1 MTRRHNVQ
9 SHRHSLDEIRNIMN
23 SMKTLAYMETRKL
36 SRFLDAQHAVV
47 QSIETVAAD
56 LLGFHPEILPE
67 TNQATPVYIL
77 IGSERG
83 FCGDFNRSLLKT
95 MESVL
100 PVHSPQQPMMIAV
113 GRKLYTLM
121 EGDARMVTSIDG
133 ASVVEEI
140 TALLIKLVNEITSLQ
155 HKHGALEV
163 YCLYQDGENEGLIH
177 ELLPPFKSLL
187 HNQQRFSYPPLL
199 NQSPQA
205 FFVELADH
213 YLFAALHEMLY
224 KSLMMEN
231 QFRVTHLEGAVRHLD
246 DESAELKR
254 QCNALRQ
261 EEIIEEIEEI
271 MLSATSLGDGLG
283 IYR

>member
-1 MTRRHNVQ
+1 MTRRNKVQ

-47 QSIETVAAD
+47 RSIETVAAD

-95 MESVL
+95 MDSIL
-100 PVHSPQQPMMIAV
+100 PVDSPSQPMLIAV

-121 EGDARMVTSIDG
+121 EADARMVSSIDG
-133 ASVVEEI
+133 ASVVEEVM
-140 TALLIKLVNEITSLQ
+140 ALLIKLVNELTALQ
-155 HKHGALEV
+155 HKHGALAV
-163 YCLYQDGENEGLIH
+163 YCVYQDGEQGELIH

-199 NQSPQA
+199 NQSPRE
-205 FFVELADH
+205 FFVELTDH

-246 DESAELKR
+246 DESAELQR

-271 MLSATSLGDGLG
+271 MLSASSLDDGSH
-283 IYR
+283 IHK

>member
-47 QSIETVAAD
+47 QGIETVAAD

-83 FCGDFNRSLLKT
+83 FCGDFNRSLLKA
-95 MESVL
+95 MDSVL
-100 PVHSPQQPMMIAV
+100 PAHSPQQPLLIAV

-121 EGDARMVTSIDG
+121 QGDARLVASIDG
-133 ASVVEEI
+133 ASVVEEV
-140 TALLIKLVNEITSLQ
+140 TTLLIKLVNEITSLQ

-163 YCLYQDGENEGLIH
+163 YCLYQDGETEGLIH

-246 DESAELKR
+246 DESAELQR
-254 QCNALRQ
+254 QCNSLRQ

-271 MLSATSLGDGLG
+271 MLSAASLGEGMHKHE
-283 IYR
+283 

>member
-1 MTRRHNVQ
+1 MTRRHKVQ

-36 SRFLDAQHAVV
+36 SRFLDAQHAAV
-47 QSIETVAAD
+47 QSIESVAAD

-67 TNQATPVYIL
+67 TSQATPVYIL

-83 FCGDFNRSLLKT
+83 FCGDFNRSLLKK
-95 MESVL
+95 MDSVL
-100 PVHSPQQPMMIAV
+100 PAHSPHQPMLIAV

-121 EGDARMVTSIDG
+121 EADARMVASIDG
-133 ASVVEEI
+133 ASVVEEV
-140 TALLIKLVNEITSLQ
+140 TALLIKLVNELTALQ
-155 HKHGALEV
+155 HKHGALTV
-163 YCLYQDGENEGLIH
+163 YCLYQDGEEGEFIH
-177 ELLPPFKSLL
+177 ELLPPFKSLV
-187 HNQQRFSYPPLL
+187 NNRPRFSYPPLL

-205 FFVELADH
+205 FFGELTDH

-246 DESAELKR
+246 DESAELER

-271 MLSATSLGDGLG
+271 MLSAASLGDGLH
-283 IYR
+283 IHK

>member
-1 MTRRHNVQ
+1 
-9 SHRHSLDEIRNIMN
+9 
-23 SMKTLAYMETRKL
+23 METRKL

-56 LLGFHPEILPE
+56 LLSFHPEILPE
-67 TNQATPVYIL
+67 TIKATPVYIL

-95 MESVL
+95 MDSTL
-100 PVHSPQQPMMIAV
+100 PADSPHQPMLIAV

-121 EGDARMVTSIDG
+121 EADARMVTSIDG
-133 ASVVEEI
+133 ASVVEEV
-140 TALLIKLVNEITSLQ
+140 TALLIKLVNELTALQ

-163 YCLYQDGENEGLIH
+163 YCLYQDGEEGESIH

-199 NQSPQA
+199 NQSPRE
-205 FFVELADH
+205 FFVELTDH

-246 DESAELKR
+246 DESAELER

-271 MLSATSLGDGLG
+271 MLSAASLGDGLD
-283 IYR
+283 I

>member
-56 LLGFHPEILPE
+56 LLGFNPEILNE

-95 MESVL
+95 MNSVL
-100 PVHSPQQPMMIAV
+100 PAHSPQQPMLIAV

-121 EGDARMVTSIDG
+121 EADARMVASIDG
-133 ASVVEEI
+133 ASVVEEV
-140 TALLIKLVNEITSLQ
+140 TALLIKLVNELTALQ

-163 YCLYQDGENEGLIH
+163 YCLYQDGEGGELIH

-187 HNQQRFSYPPLL
+187 HNQQHFSYPPLL

-205 FFVELADH
+205 FFGELIDH

-246 DESAELKR
+246 DESAELER

-271 MLSATSLGDGLG
+271 MLSAASLGDGLD

>member
-9 SHRHSLDEIRNIMN
+9 IHLNSLGEIRDIMN

-36 SRFLDAQHAVV
+36 TRFLDAQHAVV
-47 QSIETVAAD
+47 QSIEDVAAD
-56 LLGFHPEILPE
+56 LLGFNPEILPE
-67 TNQATPVYIL
+67 TKPVTPVYIL

-95 MESVL
+95 LDTVL
-100 PVHSPQQPMMIAV
+100 PVDSPHQPMLIAV

-121 EGDARMVTSIDG
+121 QGDARMVASLDG

-140 TALLIKLVNEITSLQ
+140 TSLLINLVNELTALQ
-155 HKHGALEV
+155 HKHGALAV
-163 YCLYQDGENEGLIH
+163 YCLYQHSGDGELIH
-177 ELLPPFKSLL
+177 ELLPPFKNLL
-187 HNQQRFSYPPLL
+187 HNHPRFSNPPLL
-199 NQSPQA
+199 NQSPQE
-205 FFVELADH
+205 FFVELTDH

-224 KSLMMEN
+224 ISLMMEN
-231 QFRVTHLEGAVRHLD
+231 QYRVTHLEGAVRHLD
-246 DESAELKR
+246 DESAELAR

-271 MLSATSLGDGLG
+271 MLSAASLGEGLHKH
-283 IYR
+283 R

>member
-1 MTRRHNVQ
+1 MSRRHNVQ
-9 SHRHSLDEIRNIMN
+9 SHRRSLDEIRNIMN

-47 QSIETVAAD
+47 QNIETVAAD
-56 LLGFHPEILPE
+56 LLGFHPGILPE

-95 MESVL
+95 MDSVL
-100 PVHSPQQPMMIAV
+100 PAHSPHQSMLIAV
-113 GRKLYTLM
+113 GRKLYTLI
-121 EGDARMVTSIDG
+121 ENDARLVASIDG
-133 ASVVEEI
+133 ASVVEEV
-140 TALLIKLVNEITSLQ
+140 TGLINELVNELTSLQ
-155 HKHGALEV
+155 RKHGALSV
-163 YCLYQDGENEGLIH
+163 YCLYQDGEDGGLIH

-187 HNQQRFSYPPLL
+187 HNQQRFSLPPLL
-199 NQSPQA
+199 NLTPQE
-205 FFVELADH
+205 FFVELTDH

-246 DESAELKR
+246 DESAELER

-271 MLSATSLGDGLG
+271 MLSATSLGEGLHTPK
-283 IYR
+283 

>member
-1 MTRRHNVQ
+1 MTRRNKVQ

-67 TNQATPVYIL
+67 TSQATPVYIL

-95 MESVL
+95 MDSLL
-100 PVHSPQQPMMIAV
+100 PAHSPHQPMLIAV

-121 EGDARMVTSIDG
+121 EGDARLVNSIDG
-133 ASVVEEI
+133 ASVVEEV
-140 TALLIKLVNEITSLQ
+140 TALLIKLVNELTALQ
-155 HKHGALEV
+155 HKHGALSV
-163 YCLYQDGENEGLIH
+163 YCLYQHGEEGGSIH

-199 NQSPQA
+199 NLSPQEL
-205 FFVELADH
+205 FIELADH

-246 DESAELKR
+246 DESAELQR
-254 QCNALRQ
+254 QWNALRQ

-271 MLSATSLGDGLG
+271 MLSASSLGDGLH
-283 IYR
+283 IHK

>member
-1 MTRRHNVQ
+1 MTRRNKVQ

-36 SRFLDAQHAVV
+36 SRFLDAQHEVV

-67 TNQATPVYIL
+67 TSQATPVYIL

-95 MESVL
+95 MDSLL
-100 PVHSPQQPMMIAV
+100 PAHSPHQPMLIVV

-121 EGDARMVTSIDG
+121 EGDARMVSSIDG
-133 ASVVEEI
+133 ASVVEEV
-140 TALLIKLVNEITSLQ
+140 TALLIKLVNELTALQ
-155 HKHGALEV
+155 HKHGGLSV
-163 YCLYQDGENEGLIH
+163 YCLYQHGEEGGSIY
-177 ELLPPFKSLL
+177 ELLPPFKSLQ

-199 NQSPQA
+199 NLSPQEL
-205 FFVELADH
+205 FIELADH

-231 QFRVTHLEGAVRHLD
+231 QFRVTHLEGAVKHLD
-246 DESAELKR
+246 DESAELQR
-254 QCNALRQ
+254 QWNALRQ

-271 MLSATSLGDGLG
+271 MLSASSLSGSLHLHK
-283 IYR
+283 